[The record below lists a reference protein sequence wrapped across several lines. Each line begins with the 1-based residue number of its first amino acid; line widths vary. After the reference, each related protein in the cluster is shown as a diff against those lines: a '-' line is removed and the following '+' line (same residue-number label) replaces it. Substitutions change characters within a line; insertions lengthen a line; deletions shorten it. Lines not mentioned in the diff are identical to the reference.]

1 MTGCVSKAR
10 VAVVCLA
17 IMALTKQLCF
27 PFLRIKGLR
36 STEIYES
43 FELMSGFPPQVTLS
57 FNL

>member
-17 IMALTKQLCF
+17 IIALIIQLCF

-36 STEIYES
+36 STE
-43 FELMSGFPPQVTLS
+43 M
-57 FNL
+57 

>member
-1 MTGCVSKAR
+1 MTGCVNKAR

-36 STEIYES
+36 STEI
-43 FELMSGFPPQVTLS
+43 
-57 FNL
+57 